1 MKKTLHKILADIKS
15 GISIDF
21 ALLDEKNEC
30 FFGNVAN
37 DMKKTKIKLFGRK
50 FSLLVDIPEQYTE
63 DFVYFLKHLV
73 KNITDRIL
81 IDFLKGKDKIRDFP
95 FPCGILIIQCNNI
108 QDVTKFIDTFFN
120 RVYALYEDN
129 LVMFFNMESI
139 NELKETAQAL
149 YQTIRE
155 EVTPKVII
163 SIADIAHSQN
173 QLIKNYHHA
182 VYALKFGQHIKN
194 KVLYYP
200 EMFLERLLLS
210 VPKHQQQK
218 FKREFENKFQNLD
231 RETINTIKT
240 VLDCNLNLAEASRR
254 LYIHRNTLMYRLDKI
269 KKLTNLDLR
278 NFKDAMKV
286 QMCLILNELY

>member
-50 FSLLVDIPEQYTE
+50 FSLLVDISEQYTE

-81 IDFLKGKDKIRDFP
+81 IDFLKGKDKIRDFH
-95 FPCGILIIQCNNI
+95 FPCGILIIQCDNI

-120 RVYALYEDN
+120 RVYVLYEDN
-129 LVMFFNMESI
+129 LVMFFHMESI

-173 QLIKNYHHA
+173 QLIKNYHQA
-182 VYALKFGQHIKN
+182 VYALSFRQYIKN

-218 FKREFENKFQNLD
+218 FKREFDNKFKNLD
-231 RETINTIKT
+231 HETINTIKT